1 MSTTPVLATPD
12 FSKPFIIECD
22 ALGFGIRLVLME
34 DGHPIEFERRKLNKK
49 ECLQSTYN
57 KEMISIMHALTK
69 WKKYLLGRKFLICT
83 NHNSLQYLLQQKN

>member
-22 ALGFGIRLVLME
+22 ALGFGIGAVLMQ
-34 DGHPIEFERRKLNKK
+34 DGHPIAFESRKLNKK

-57 KEMISIMHALTK
+57 K
-69 WKKYLLGRKFLICT
+69 
-83 NHNSLQYLLQQKN
+83 